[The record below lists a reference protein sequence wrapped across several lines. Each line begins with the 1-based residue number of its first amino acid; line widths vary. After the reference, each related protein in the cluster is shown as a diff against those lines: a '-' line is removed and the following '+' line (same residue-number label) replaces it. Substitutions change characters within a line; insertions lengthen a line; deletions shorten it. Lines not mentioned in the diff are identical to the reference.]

1 MGKWK
6 KVELDDAFASG
17 WDDNA
22 FCLGIEEFDETDLK
36 NDPKPVQDESQFPGN
51 AKKRKKT
58 KKLESLKEEQ
68 QNITKKSRFSERQV
82 SISSEK
88 KKAKSK
94 VSNDFFDKEGSDV
107 EDTVD
112 LTASVTSEINT
123 KQTLKDQSE
132 KLSDKTIVVKDRTL
146 IKEKLAKVTKKKNK
160 KKKAKGGSVNEAIAH
175 ESWAEVGNRVEE
187 NVLDQET
194 SPDKVWKD
202 VCGVPA
208 SVLNNLQ
215 RLKFITPTEIQRKIL
230 PIAVDG
236 KFDIIGAAETGSGKT
251 LAYVIPAIKRIL
263 EVRSGSGQV
272 KGPKVLIIL
281 PTRELAV
288 QVTQHVKEVIV
299 GVVPKISYVTIVGG
313 LAVHKQERVLKKGAP
328 DIIIATPGRLNQLLN
343 GSDIEHLSLL
353 MNVRCLILDEADRL
367 CEAGHF
373 KDLENILKF
382 VYSKSKAN
390 NEELDEEELATESR
404 KVRKKRQTLV
414 LSATLTVANKNSALG
429 KSISSDPTI
438 AAIAPV
444 LTKLTFSNP
453 LKVVDI
459 TRSVVTAENLTEQKI
474 LCEADEKDLYL
485 YYCLKTLPEGRKLI
499 FANSIDHIRRLHSL
513 FTLLQFPCRCLH
525 AHMEQ
530 RQRLKNLEAF
540 AKSEDSVLFC
550 TDVASRGL
558 DIKNVRHVLHYHLP
572 KTYETYVHRSG
583 RTARSGLDGTSI
595 MLVSQPEVKLFVKI
609 LTSLNKKEDSIET
622 IQIDAKIVKNLS
634 SKLQVAQEIEQIEHR
649 NQKVTKEKSW
659 VSNLAKEMDIEFE
672 EDEKLT
678 EHKSTKKLGNLKMQL
693 SQMLAM
699 KSMDKPAV
707 NIRNPCAY
715 ISDLN

>member
-6 KVELDDAFASG
+6 KVKLDDAFASG

-58 KKLESLKEEQ
+58 
-68 QNITKKSRFSERQV
+68 TTT
-82 SISSEK
+82 ISSEK
-88 KKAKSK
+88 KKATSK
-94 VSNDFFDKEGSDV
+94 VSNGFFDKEGSDV

-146 IKEKLAKVTKKKNK
+146 INEKLAKVTKKNK
-160 KKKAKGGSVNEAIAH
+160 KKKAKGGSVNEATAH
-175 ESWAEVGNRVEE
+175 ESWAEVGNREE
-187 NVLDQET
+187 NVPDQET

-208 SVLNNLQ
+208 SVLDNLQ

-288 QVTQHVKEVIV
+288 QVTQHVKEVIA

-328 DIIIATPGRLNQLLN
+328 DIIIATPGRLNQLLV

-390 NEELDEEELATESR
+390 NEELDQEELATESSL
-404 KVRKKRQTLV
+404 KKRQTLV

-429 KSISSDPTI
+429 QSISSDPTI

-474 LCEADEKDLYL
+474 LCEAEEKDLYL

-525 AHMEQ
+525 AHMQQ

-634 SKLQVAQEIEQIEHR
+634 SKLQVSQEIEQIEHR